1 MNRNHAAFTLIE
13 LLVVVAI
20 LGILITLVATFAP
33 GAIMRGKEAKS
44 LNNMRQVG
52 AGFQLYVSDNDFFLP
67 SRIET
72 GDKWP
77 ALLLAGYLDDPKVL
91 ADPGDPDNFLIKKT
105 DPRSNGRNNT
115 SYIMNGY
122 NDIGAYTDEKVAVKV
137 NSLDKPSDTILL
149 ANQSNSGNF
158 YMDTAEGNQNSGVLR
173 KNVFDGGAN
182 YLFADGS
189 VHFIKAKDLTDD
201 LWYVHKDTGQTP

>member
-1 MNRNHAAFTLIE
+1 MNRNRAAFTLIE
-13 LLVVVAI
+13 LLVVVAV
-20 LGILITLVATFAP
+20 LGILIGLVALLAP
-33 GAIMRGKEAKS
+33 GVIMRGNETKS

-52 AGFQLYVSDNDFFLP
+52 AGFQLYANDNDFFLP
-67 SRIET
+67 SRVQS

-77 ALLLAGYLDDPKVL
+77 ALLLAGYMDDPKVL

-122 NDIGAYTDEKVAVKV
+122 NDIGAYGDEKVAVKV
-137 NSLDKPSDTILL
+137 NSLDKPSATILL

-201 LWYVHKDTGQTP
+201 LWYVHKDADRTP

>member
-1 MNRNHAAFTLIE
+1 MNRNRAAFTLIE

-20 LGILITLVATFAP
+20 LGILISLVATFTP

-52 AGFQLYVSDNDFFLP
+52 AGFQLYANDNEFFLP

-77 ALLLAGYLDDPKVL
+77 ALLLAGYIDDPKVL
-91 ADPGDPDNFLIKKT
+91 ADPGDPDNFIIKKT
-105 DPRSNGRNNT
+105 NPRSNSRNNT

-122 NDIGAYTDEKVAVKV
+122 NDIGAFGDEKVAVKA
-137 NSLDKPSDTILL
+137 NSIDKPSDTILL

-189 VHFIKAKDLTDD
+189 VHFIKAKDLTDE
-201 LWYVHKDTGQTP
+201 LWYVHKDTGQPR